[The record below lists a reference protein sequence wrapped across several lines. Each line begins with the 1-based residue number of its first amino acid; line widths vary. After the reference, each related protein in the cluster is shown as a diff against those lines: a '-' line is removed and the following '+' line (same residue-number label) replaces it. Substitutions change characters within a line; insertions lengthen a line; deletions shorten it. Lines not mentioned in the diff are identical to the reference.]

1 MQKRF
6 ITELRIRS
14 IVGYEIIKHVGSS
27 SHGRHEEGAA
37 LCGWVP
43 VHGER
48 AVLDVSIAVVVLFS
62 ASSRLSNVVGA
73 QAIMNISSPSGAGGA
88 NATIA
93 AISHW

>member
-48 AVLDVSIAVVVLFS
+48 AVLDVSIAVVVGNIVFRLFK
-62 ASSRLSNVVGA
+62 ALKRRWGPGHHEHLR
-73 QAIMNISSPSGAGGA
+73 
-88 NATIA
+88 
-93 AISHW
+93 